1 VNYITVNPLRL
12 NVNNKSPD
20 QPINK
25 SPNIW
30 YVDVI
35 LPLPLQGFYTY
46 QITEDQVRH
55 AGPGVRVI
63 VPVGKKKLYTALI
76 HHVHQQKPSG
86 YEVRPVHSI
95 TDQTPVINDLQLKLW
110 EWMSDYYMCS
120 MGEIFRAA
128 MPSGFKAEKKAYKP
142 KTASYVRL
150 SKCWKDEKKLN
161 SLLDTLARAPQQQK
175 LVMLYLG
182 FTAYT
187 EKKKPGWM
195 EKSTLMKGVTSGDAV
210 LKSLVKKGIFET
222 AQQAVSRLTLQDIE
236 LQGPVSLNENQEKTF
251 KDIKQNFSQKD
262 VVLLHGIT
270 SSGKTE
276 IYIHLIR
283 EELARGRQIL
293 YLLPEIALTTQ
304 MIIRLRKVF
313 GNKVGVYHSKF
324 SDNERVEIWNNL
336 NRQNPG
342 LNEPYQIILG
352 VRSSLFLPFTNLGLI
367 IVDEEH
373 ENTFKQFDPA
383 PRYHARDTA
392 IMLARL
398 HHAKVLLGSATPS
411 LESYYNCL
419 TGKYGHA
426 ELSSRYLD
434 LQPPEIRVINIRE
447 AYRRKQMKSHYSVPL
462 LEAIENS
469 LQQHE
474 QVILFQN
481 RRGFSLYLECGACG
495 WVPRCKHCDVSLT
508 YHKKEKSMVCHY
520 CGYSIPT
527 AAVCQDCGSPHLQM
541 KGFGTEKIEDEMAL
555 FFPDAR
561 IARIDLDA
569 VRSRKSLERI
579 IAGFER
585 GEIDI
590 MVGTQMISKG
600 LDFDNVSLVGILN
613 ADNMLNYPDFRAYER
628 SFQLMLQVSGRA
640 GRKNKQG
647 AVIIQAY
654 DSSHPLFDLVIHNDF
669 RSFARIQL
677 SERKSF
683 HYPPYAR
690 LIEIMLKCKEK
701 NTLDHAAEVLVM
713 ELKKQADSRVMG
725 PEYPLVSRIRNLY
738 LKRILLKTD
747 KEKSVARVKE
757 VIKTCIRDLHLKDDF
772 KAVVISVDVDPS

>member
-1 VNYITVNPLRL
+1 MNSIN
-12 NVNNKSPD
+12 
-20 QPINK
+20 QPINQ
-25 SPNIW
+25 SINIGPW

-35 LPLPLQGFYTY
+35 LPLPLPGLYTY
-46 QITEDQVRH
+46 QITEDQVNY

-76 HHVHQQKPSG
+76 QHVHQQKPSG
-86 YEVRPVHSI
+86 YEVRAVHSI
-95 TDQTPVINDLQLKLW
+95 TDRTPVINDLQLKLW
-110 EWMSDYYMCS
+110 EWMSEYYMCS

-128 MPSGFKAEKKAYKP
+128 IPSGFKVEKKAYKP

-150 SKCWKDEKKLN
+150 NKRWKDEKKLN
-161 SLLDTLARAPQQQK
+161 TLLDTLVRAPQQQK
-175 LVMLYLG
+175 LLMLYLG
-182 FTAYT
+182 SFAYP
-187 EKKKPGWM
+187 EKKKLKWI
-195 EKSTLMKGVTSGDAV
+195 EKSALMKGISSGDSI
-210 LKSLVKKGIFET
+210 LKSLVKKEVFEISQKT
-222 AQQAVSRLTLQDIE
+222 VSRLALQDIE
-236 LQGPVSLNENQEKTF
+236 LQEPASLNGNQEKALNE
-251 KDIKQNFSQKD
+251 IKQSFGDKE

-283 EELARGRQIL
+283 EELEKGKQVL

-304 MIIRLRKVF
+304 IIIRLRKVF
-313 GNKVGVYHSKF
+313 GNKVGVYHSRF
-324 SDNERVEIWNNL
+324 SDNERVEIWGNL
-336 NRQNPG
+336 NRQHPD

-352 VRSSLFLPFTNLGLI
+352 VRSSLFLPFTDLGLI

-373 ENTFKQFDPA
+373 ENTYKQFDPA

-392 IMLARL
+392 IILARL

-419 TGKYGHA
+419 AGKYGHA
-426 ELSSRYLD
+426 ELSNRYLD
-434 LQPPEIRVINIRE
+434 LQPPEIKIVNIRD
-447 AYRRKQMKSHYSVPL
+447 AYHRKQMKSHFSIPL
-462 LEAIENS
+462 LDAVGRS
-469 LQQHE
+469 LQQHQ

-481 RRGFSLYLECGACG
+481 RRGFSLYLECSACG
-495 WVPRCKHCDVSLT
+495 WVPKCKHCDVSLT

-520 CGYSIPT
+520 CGYSVST
-527 AAVCQDCGSPHLQM
+527 AAVCEDCGSAQLQM
-541 KGFGTEKIEDEMAL
+541 KGFGTEKIEDEIAI
-555 FFPDAR
+555 FFPAAR
-561 IARIDLDA
+561 ITRIDLDA
-569 VRSRKSLERI
+569 ARSRRSLERI

-600 LDFDNVSLVGILN
+600 LDFENVSLVGILN

-640 GRKNKQG
+640 GRRNKQG
-647 AVIIQAY
+647 SVIIQTY
-654 DSSHPLFDLVIHNDF
+654 DSSHPLYDLLIRNDF

-690 LIEIMLKCKEK
+690 LIEIMLKCREK
-701 NTLDHAAEVLVM
+701 DTLDHAAEALATA
-713 ELKKQADSRVMG
+713 LKKQADSRIMG
-725 PEYPLVSRIRNLY
+725 PEYPLISRIRNLH

-747 KEKSVARVKE
+747 KEKSVARVKD
-757 VIKTCIRDLHLKDDF
+757 VIRTCIRDLRLNDDF
-772 KAVVISVDVDPS
+772 KAVVISVDVDPA